1 MLCACQVA
9 AYAQAALATPGVTA
23 RCGGEADPRVAAAT
37 ASHGEGHWFAP
48 TVLEGCGLQSAVAQ
62 EETFGPL
69 VTLHRFDTESDAI
82 AAANCTRYG
91 LAASVW
97 TEDVSRAHAVA
108 AALDAGTVWVN
119 CWLHRQLHMPFGG
132 SKASGVGREG
142 GDRSLDFFSETTA
155 ISLKLGS
162 RVPPPMPGLSPKPQ
176 PQPQPRPRESTQ
188 GPQRRGL
195 STAAEPPSRST
206 ASAAGLVPSA
216 PSPLGAYSHAR
227 RVGELLFVAGIG
239 PRDPTTDAVPGGR
252 VDDEGGV
259 RREYDAAAQT
269 KACIANV
276 EVVLR
281 AHGLTLEHVVD
292 VQASKS
298 VSQQVSKVS

>member
-1 MLCACQVA
+1 MLCLCQVA
-9 AYAQAALATPGVTA
+9 AYAEAALATPGVTA
-23 RCGGEADPRVAAAT
+23 RCGGRADPRVAAAT

-62 EETFGPL
+62 EEAFGPL
-69 VTLHRFDTESDAI
+69 VTLHRFNTEADAI

-142 GDRSLDFFSETTA
+142 GDRSLEFFSETTA

-162 RVPPPMPGLSPKPQ
+162 RAPPPMPGLSPKPQ
-176 PQPQPRPRESTQ
+176 PQPRPHESAQ
-188 GPQRRGL
+188 GPQRRSL
-195 STAAEPPSRST
+195 SISAAPPRRST
-206 ASAAGLVPSA
+206 AFAAGLVPSA

-227 RVGELLFVAGIG
+227 RVGDLLFVAGIG

-259 RREYDAAAQT
+259 RRNYDAAAQT

-276 EVVLR
+276 VAVLR
-281 AHGLTLEHVVD
+281 AHGLTLKHVVD
-292 VQASKS
+292 VQVSKQICQS
-298 VSQQVSKVS
+298 VSLV

>member
-1 MLCACQVA
+1 
-9 AYAQAALATPGVTA
+9 
-23 RCGGEADPRVAAAT
+23 
-37 ASHGEGHWFAP
+37 
-48 TVLEGCGLQSAVAQ
+48 VLEGCGLQSALAQ
-62 EETFGPL
+62 EEAFGPL
-69 VTLHRFDTESDAI
+69 VTLHRFSTEADAI

-142 GDRSLDFFSETTA
+142 GDRSLDFFSETTT

-162 RVPPPMPGLSPKPQ
+162 RAPPPLPGLSPKPQ
-176 PQPQPRPRESTQ
+176 PQPRPREGPQ
-188 GPQRRGL
+188 APQRRGL
-195 STAAEPPSRST
+195 RTTAEAPSRPV
-206 ASAAGLVPSA
+206 ASAAGLAPSA

-227 RVGELLFVAGIG
+227 RVGELLFLAGIG
-239 PRDPTTDAVPGGR
+239 PRDPSTDTVPGGR
-252 VDDEGGV
+252 VDDEQGGM

-269 KACIANV
+269 RACIANV
-276 EVVLR
+276 SAVLR

-292 VQASKS
+292 VQADVSKY
-298 VSQQVSKVS
+298 VSLSGTQVSTSST

>member
-1 MLCACQVA
+1 M
-9 AYAQAALATPGVTA
+9 
-23 RCGGEADPRVAAAT
+23 
-37 ASHGEGHWFAP
+37 
-48 TVLEGCGLQSAVAQ
+48 LEGCGLQSALAQ
-62 EETFGPL
+62 EEVFGPL
-69 VTLHRFDTESDAI
+69 VTLHRFGTEADAI

-142 GDRSLDFFSETTA
+142 GDRSLDFFSETTT

-162 RVPPPMPGLSPKPQ
+162 RAPPPMPGLSPKPQ
-176 PQPQPRPRESTQ
+176 PQPRPRE
-188 GPQRRGL
+188 GPQAPLRRGL
-195 STAAEPPSRST
+195 RTTAEAPSRPV
-206 ASAAGLVPSA
+206 ASAAGLAPSA

-227 RVGELLFVAGIG
+227 RVGELLFLAGIG
-239 PRDPTTDAVPGGR
+239 PRDPGTDAVPGGR
-252 VDDEGGV
+252 VDDEQGGM

-269 KACIANV
+269 RACIANV
-276 EVVLR
+276 AAVLR

-292 VQASKS
+292 VQAG
-298 VSQQVSKVS
+298 VSEYVSHLVGTYHK

>member
-1 MLCACQVA
+1 MPVLCACQVA
-9 AYAQAALATPGVTA
+9 AYAEAALATPGVTA

-48 TVLEGCGLQSAVAQ
+48 TVLEGCGLQSTVAQ

-69 VTLHRFDTESDAI
+69 VTLHRFNTEAEAI

-97 TEDVSRAHAVA
+97 TEDVSRAHVVA

-132 SKASGVGREG
+132 SKASGIGREG

-155 ISLKLGS
+155 ISLKLGN
-162 RVPPPMPGLSPKPQ
+162 RAPPPMPGLSPKPQ
-176 PQPQPRPRESTQ
+176 HPPQPRPRESTQ
-188 GPQRRGL
+188 GPQRRCL
-195 STAAEPPSRST
+195 STSAEPLSRST
-206 ASAAGLVPSA
+206 ASAAERAPPLPSA

-227 RVGELLFVAGIG
+227 RVGELLFLAGIG
-239 PRDPTTDAVPGGR
+239 PRDPTTNAVPGGR

-269 KACIANV
+269 KACIDNV
-276 EVVLR
+276 AAVLR

-292 VQASKS
+292 VQVTK
-298 VSQQVSKVS
+298 

>member
-1 MLCACQVA
+1 MPCLCQVA
-9 AYAQAALATPGVTA
+9 AYAEAALATPGVTA
-23 RCGGEADPRVAAAT
+23 RCGGRADPRVAAAT

-62 EETFGPL
+62 EEAFGPL
-69 VTLHRFDTESDAI
+69 VTLHRFNTEADAI

-142 GDRSLDFFSETTA
+142 GDRSLEFFSETTA

-162 RVPPPMPGLSPKPQ
+162 RAPPPMPGLSPKPQ
-176 PQPQPRPRESTQ
+176 PQPRPHERAQ

-195 STAAEPPSRST
+195 SISAAPPSRST

-227 RVGELLFVAGIG
+227 RVGDLLFVAGIG

-259 RREYDAAAQT
+259 RRNYDAAAQT

-276 EVVLR
+276 VAVLR
-281 AHGLTLEHVVD
+281 AHGLTLKHVVD
-292 VQASKS
+292 VQVSKQICQS
-298 VSQQVSKVS
+298 VSLV

>member
-1 MLCACQVA
+1 M
-9 AYAQAALATPGVTA
+9 
-23 RCGGEADPRVAAAT
+23 
-37 ASHGEGHWFAP
+37 
-48 TVLEGCGLQSAVAQ
+48 QSAVAQ

-69 VTLHRFDTESDAI
+69 VTLHRFDTEAEAV

-97 TEDVSRAHAVA
+97 TEDVCRAHAVA

-162 RVPPPMPGLSPKPQ
+162 RALPPMPGLSAKPQ
-176 PQPQPRPRESTQ
+176 PQPQPQPRDSTQ

-195 STAAEPPSRST
+195 STSAEVPSWST
-206 ASAAGLVPSA
+206 ASAAAGLVPLA
-216 PSPLGAYSHAR
+216 PLPLGAYSHAR

-239 PRDPTTDAVPGGR
+239 PRDPTTDAVPGGS
-252 VDDEGGV
+252 VSDEGGM

-276 EVVLR
+276 EAVLR
-281 AHGLTLEHVVD
+281 AHGLTLKHVVD
-292 VQASKS
+292 VQ
-298 VSQQVSKVS
+298 VSK